1 MSRQKMKEKKI
12 LKKVKIFLDILNLIV
27 YIASLILKEF
37 FMSNNK
43 NLENNKEIQVEL
55 LDKSDSQTNFAD
67 LNVMDA
73 KFEEVH
79 NSMLSEFVNLLQNQ
93 IIPSPYI
100 KSRIVNGKIV
110 EINKKQGIV
119 IVDCGL
125 KSEAVVEIREFAE
138 SDDESLIA
146 QVELNVGDEYEFYI
160 ESFETQKNVLSIN
173 RRRVKKEKTW
183 QKIREAFKNE
193 EIIEGIIFS
202 RMKGGFCIDFDGNL
216 AFLPAS
222 QARIKIATKGNEIIG
237 TKQSFKVINIDDKY
251 QTCIVS
257 YLAARDEMF
266 ADKRKDFI
274 DNIQEG
280 EIVEGVVKSVTNYG
294 VFVDLGIMDGLLHIS
309 DITWDR
315 ITHPSEVLD
324 VNKTIKLKVIKVD
337 KAKNRVSLGLKQLT
351 PNPVAFLE
359 EKYKAGQKIKGK
371 VTSVTDYGL
380 FLSIESGIE
389 GLVHLYEL
397 DWVKEKATEF
407 LQNAKVDD
415 EMEAIILGIDISGQN
430 KISLS
435 RKQLLDNPWKSFME
449 RHKQG
454 DILEGTI
461 KRVESFRLLVSL
473 EGGIAGVVH
482 VDDVSW
488 VKSDDALR
496 KFRDGEKI
504 QVVYLNGQFD
514 DKQSKISLG
523 IKQLSS
529 SPFEKYKDQLQTNAV
544 ITGIVSSIDSNGI
557 EVTIFDA
564 IKTYIKKSHI
574 SSDKAEQRTNRFAI
588 GDKIDV
594 KISKFNQDTGELQAS
609 IRKLEEDERTKLL
622 SEYGNT
628 NIGATIGSALG
639 DALKIHSDDKK

>member
-1 MSRQKMKEKKI
+1 
-12 LKKVKIFLDILNLIV
+12 
-27 YIASLILKEF
+27 
-37 FMSNNK
+37 MSNNK
-43 NLENNKEIQVEL
+43 NLEQNKEIQGEL
-55 LDKSDSQTNFAD
+55 LDKSDSTISSAELATMN
-67 LNVMDA
+67 A
-73 KFEEVH
+73 KFEEVR
-79 NSMLSEFVNLLQNQ
+79 NSMLSEFVSLLQNQ
-93 IIPSPYI
+93 IIPSSYI
-100 KSRIVNGKIV
+100 KSRIVTGKIV

-125 KSEAVVEIREFAE
+125 KSEAVVEIREFAD
-138 SDDESLIA
+138 SDDESA
-146 QVELNVGDEYEFYI
+146 VESVELNIGDEYEFYI

-183 QKIREAFKNE
+183 QKIREAFKSN

-222 QARIKIATKGNEIIG
+222 QARIKVSTKGNEIIG

-274 DNIQEG
+274 NNIQEG

-337 KAKNRVSLGLKQLT
+337 RATNRVSLGLKQLT
-351 PNPVAFLE
+351 PNPAAFLE
-359 EKYKAGQKIKGK
+359 EKYKVGQKIKGR
-371 VTSVTDYGL
+371 VSSITEYGL
-380 FLSIESGIE
+380 FVSIESGIE
-389 GLVHLYEL
+389 GLIHMYEL

-407 LQNAKVDD
+407 LHNAKVDD
-415 EMEAIILGIDISGQN
+415 EVEAIILGIDISGQN

-435 RKQLLDNPWKSFME
+435 RKQLLENPWKNFME
-449 RHKQG
+449 NHKQG
-454 DILEGTI
+454 DVLDGVV
-461 KRVESFRLLVSL
+461 KRVESFRMLISL

-482 VDDVSW
+482 VDDISW
-488 VKSDDALR
+488 VKTEDALR
-496 KFRDGEKI
+496 KFREGDKI

-523 IKQLSS
+523 IKQLSA
-529 SPFEKYKDQLQTNAV
+529 SPFEKYRDQIQTNAV
-544 ITGIVSSIDSNGI
+544 ITGIVSSIDPNGI
-557 EVTIFDA
+557 EVTIFDT

-574 SSDKAEQRTNRFAI
+574 SSDKSEQRTNRFAI

-594 KISKFNQDTGELQAS
+594 KISRFNAETGELQAS

-639 DALKIHSDDKK
+639 DALKIHSDENKK

>member
-1 MSRQKMKEKKI
+1 
-12 LKKVKIFLDILNLIV
+12 
-27 YIASLILKEF
+27 
-37 FMSNNK
+37 MSNSK
-43 NLENNKEIQVEL
+43 NLEENKEIQSEL
-55 LDKSDSQTNFAD
+55 LDKSDLPINSAD
-67 LNVMDA
+67 LATMNA
-73 KFEEVH
+73 KFEEVQ
-79 NSMLSEFVNLLQNQ
+79 NSMLSEFVSLLQNQ

-100 KSRIVNGKIV
+100 KSRIITGKIV

-125 KSEAVVEIREFAE
+125 KSEAVVEIREFAD
-138 SDDESLIA
+138 SDDESALENI
-146 QVELNVGDEYEFYI
+146 ELNVGDEYEFYI

-183 QKIREAFKNE
+183 QKIRDAFKND

-222 QARIKIATKGNEIIG
+222 QARIKVSTKGNEIIG

-257 YLAARDEMF
+257 YLAARDEIF

-274 DNIQEG
+274 NNIQEG
-280 EIVEGVVKSVTNYG
+280 EIVEGIVKSVTNYG

-337 KAKNRVSLGLKQLT
+337 KATNRVSLGLKQLT
-351 PNPVAFLE
+351 PNPAAFLE
-359 EKYKAGQKIKGK
+359 EKYKVGQKVKGK

-380 FLSIESGIE
+380 FVSIESGIE
-389 GLVHLYEL
+389 GLIHMYEL

-407 LQNAKVDD
+407 LHNAKVDD
-415 EMEAIILGIDISGQN
+415 EVEAIILGIDISGQN

-435 RKQLLDNPWKSFME
+435 RKQLLENPWKNFME
-449 RHKQG
+449 TRKQG
-454 DILEGTI
+454 DVIDGVV
-461 KRVESFRLLVSL
+461 KRVESFRMLISL

-482 VDDVSW
+482 VDDISW
-488 VKSDDALR
+488 VKTEDALR
-496 KFRDGEKI
+496 KFKEGDKI
-504 QVVYLNGQFD
+504 QVVYLSGQFD

-523 IKQLSS
+523 IKQLSP
-529 SPFEKYKDQLQTNAV
+529 SPFEKYKDQIQTNSI
-544 ITGIVSSIDSNGI
+544 ITGVVSSIDPNGI
-557 EVTIFDA
+557 EVTIFDT

-574 SSDKAEQRTNRFAI
+574 SSDKAEQRTNRFSI

-594 KISKFNQDTGELQAS
+594 KISKFNPETGELQAS

-628 NIGATIGSALG
+628 NIGATIGIALG
-639 DALKIHSDDKK
+639 DALKIHSDEGKK